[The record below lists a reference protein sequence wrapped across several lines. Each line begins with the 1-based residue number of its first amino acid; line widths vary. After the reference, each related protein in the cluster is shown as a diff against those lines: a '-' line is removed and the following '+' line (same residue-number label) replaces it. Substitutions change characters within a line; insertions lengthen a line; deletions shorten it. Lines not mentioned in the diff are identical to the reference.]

1 MAARKKGL
9 RKFMKSRA
17 AKIRASLDHPV
28 VDADGHMLEYAP
40 VFLDFLKQVAG
51 ADTVKRY
58 VSHSKNARANQWHKM
73 SRKQVSD
80 HRISRPPFWAVA
92 AAHTRDRAT
101 SMLPGLLRDRLD
113 EFGFDYT
120 IVYPTFGFFLIDE
133 PDEEL
138 RRACCRA
145 HNSMTADIF
154 GPHADRMTPA
164 ACIPTGTP
172 AEAIE
177 ELEYAVNTLDL
188 KVAMVA
194 SLFHRPTKAAPRVE
208 DDPRLQAYWIDNL
221 AVDSEYD
228 YDPFWAKCVELGI
241 APTAH
246 SHIQGHGHR
255 RSVNNYL
262 YNQIGH
268 FADAGEASAKAMF
281 FGGVTRR
288 FPELN
293 FGFLEG
299 GVSWACSLYATLVSA
314 WKKRGAHAIRQ
325 FDPSQIDFDTLGE
338 YFDKYGGESFARA
351 LSGRAT
357 NETKRLGYVNVSSDG
372 TTNKADLALLDD
384 FAACQIEKAED
395 IVDLFIE
402 PFYFGCEADDPMA
415 AVAFR
420 GKGLPFDVKLKAV
433 FGSDIGHWD
442 VPEMREVLEEAYELV
457 EDGLIN
463 EDDFR
468 DFTFTNPVMLHA
480 RGNPNF
486 FKGTVVEDSV
496 DKLLKAEAKASKVRK
511 SKKKNEKRVAQTA

>member
-1 MAARKKGL
+1 MASPKKRKSAPKT
-9 RKFMKSRA
+9 SRA
-17 AKIRASLDHPV
+17 TRIRARLDHPV

-51 ADTVKRY
+51 AGTVKRY
-58 VSHSKNARANQWHKM
+58 AAQSKKARANRWHRM
-73 SRKQVSD
+73 SRQDIRD
-80 HRISRPPFWAVA
+80 HRIARPPFWAVA
-92 AAHTRDRAT
+92 AAHTLDRAT

-113 EFGFDYT
+113 ELGFDYT

-145 HNSMTADIF
+145 HNTMTADMF

-164 ACIPTGTP
+164 ACIPTGSP

-177 ELEYAVNTLDL
+177 ELQHAVNTLGL

-228 YDPFWAKCVELGI
+228 YDPFWAKCVELDI

-255 RSVNNYL
+255 RPVNNYL

-293 FGFLEG
+293 FAFLEG
-299 GVSWACSLYATLVSA
+299 GVAWACSLYATLVSA
-314 WKKRGAHAIRQ
+314 WKKRGAHAIEQ
-325 FDPSQIDFDTLGE
+325 FDPSKIDFDQLGE
-338 YFDKYGGESFARA
+338 YFDEYGGESFARA
-351 LSGRAT
+351 LGGRST

-372 TTNKADLALLDD
+372 TTNQADLDLLDD

-395 IVDLFIE
+395 IVDLFVK

-442 VPEMREVLEEAYELV
+442 VPEMRDVLEEAYELV
-457 EDGLIN
+457 EDGLIG

-480 RGNPNF
+480 RMNPDF
-486 FKGTVVEDSV
+486 FKDTVVEDAV
-496 DKLLKAEAKASKVRK
+496 DNLLAAEANK
-511 SKKKNEKRVAQTA
+511 SKKSKTREKRKVAQPA

>member
-1 MAARKKGL
+1 MVSPSRSNSTS
-9 RKFMKSRA
+9 RPSRA
-17 AKIRASLDHPV
+17 AKIRAGLDHPV

-40 VFLDFLKQVAG
+40 VFLDSLKQVAG

-58 VSHSKNARANQWHKM
+58 AANSKRSRANLWHTM
-73 SRKQVSD
+73 SRRQVRD
-80 HRISRPPFWAVA
+80 YRIGRPPFWAVA
-92 AAHTRDRAT
+92 AAHTLDRAT

-113 EFGFDYT
+113 ELGFDYT

-145 HNSMTADIF
+145 HNTMTADMF

-172 AEAIE
+172 MEAIE
-177 ELEYAVNTLDL
+177 ELEHAVKTLDL

-194 SLFHRPTKAAPRVE
+194 SLFHRPIKAAPHVE

-246 SHIQGHGHR
+246 SHLQGHGHR

-268 FADAGEASAKAMF
+268 FADAGEASAKAVF
-281 FGGVTRR
+281 LGGVTRR

-293 FGFLEG
+293 FAFLEG
-299 GVSWACSLYATLVSA
+299 GAVWACGLYATLVSA
-314 WKKRGAHAIRQ
+314 WRKRGAHAIGQ
-325 FDPSQIDFDTLGE
+325 FDPSRIHFDELGE
-338 YFDKYGGESFARA
+338 YFDKYGGESFSRA
-351 LSGRAT
+351 LGGRVT

-372 TTNKADLALLDD
+372 TTSKADLDRLDD

-395 IVDLFIE
+395 IIDLFVE

-420 GKGLPFDVKLKAV
+420 SKGLPFDVKLKAV

-442 VPEMREVLEEAYELV
+442 VPEMREVLEEAFELV
-457 EDGLIN
+457 EDGLME

-468 DFTFTNPVMLHA
+468 DFMFTNPVTLHA
-480 RGNPNF
+480 RGNPSF
-486 FKGTVVEDSV
+486 FKGTIVEDAV
-496 DKLLKAEAKASKVRK
+496 DKLLIEEAGKTGKRRSKGKKAI
-511 SKKKNEKRVAQTA
+511 AQSA

>member
-1 MAARKKGL
+1 MAPPKKRKPQPNT
-9 RKFMKSRA
+9 SRA
-17 AKIRASLDHPV
+17 ADIRASLDHPV

-51 ADTVKRY
+51 AQTVKHYTSR
-58 VSHSKNARANQWHKM
+58 SKKARANLWHKM
-73 SRKQVSD
+73 SRRQVLD
-80 HRISRPPFWAVA
+80 NRISRPPFWAVA
-92 AAHTRDRAT
+92 AAHTLDRAT

-113 EFGFDYT
+113 ELGFDYT

-145 HNSMTADIF
+145 QNTMVADIF

-172 AEAIE
+172 VEAID
-177 ELEYAVNTLDL
+177 ELEHAVKELNL

-194 SLFHRPTKAAPRVE
+194 SLFHRSTKAAPRVE
-208 DDPRLQAYWIDNL
+208 DDPRLHAYWIDNL

-299 GVSWACSLYATLVSA
+299 GVAWACSLYATLVSA
-314 WKKRGAHAIRQ
+314 WNKRGAHAIDQ
-325 FDPSQIDFDTLGE
+325 FDPSKIDFDQLGE

-351 LSGRAT
+351 LRNRAT

-372 TTNKADLALLDD
+372 TTNQADLDLLDD
-384 FAACQIEKAED
+384 FAACHIKKAED
-395 IVDLFIE
+395 IIDLFVK
-402 PFYFGCEADDPMA
+402 PFYFGCEADDPMT
-415 AVAFR
+415 AVALR
-420 GKGLPFDVKLKAV
+420 GKGLPFGVKLNAV

-442 VPEMREVLEEAYELV
+442 VPEMREVLEEAYELL
-457 EDGLIN
+457 EDGLVGA
-463 EDDFR
+463 DDFR
-468 DFTFTNPVMLHA
+468 DFMFTNPVMLHA

-486 FKGTVVEDSV
+486 FKGTVVEEAV
-496 DKLLKAEAKASKVRK
+496 DKLLKTEAKRSKGKK
-511 SKKKNEKRVAQTA
+511 SGITRQAAVTA

>member
-1 MAARKKGL
+1 MASPRTRKSGGKS
-9 RKFMKSRA
+9 SRA
-17 AKIRASLDHPV
+17 AKIRAGLDHPV

-58 VSHSKNARANQWHKM
+58 AALSKKARANRWHQM
-73 SRKQVSD
+73 SRQGVRD
-80 HRISRPPFWAVA
+80 HRIARPPFWAVA
-92 AAHTRDRAT
+92 AGHTLDRAT

-113 EFGFDYT
+113 ELGFDYT
-120 IVYPTFGFFLIDE
+120 IVYPTFGFFLVDE

-145 HNSMTADIF
+145 HNTMTADMF

-164 ACIPTGTP
+164 ACIPTGSP
-172 AEAIE
+172 AEAVE
-177 ELEYAVNTLDL
+177 ELEYAVKTLGL

-293 FGFLEG
+293 FAFLEG
-299 GVSWACSLYATLVSA
+299 GVAWACSLYVTLVSA
-314 WKKRGAHAIRQ
+314 WKKRGIHVIEQ
-325 FDPSQIDFDTLGE
+325 FDPSKIDFDQLGE
-338 YFDKYGGESFARA
+338 YFDKYGGEPFTRA
-351 LSGRAT
+351 LGGRAN
-357 NETKRLGYVNVSSDG
+357 NETKRLGYVNTSSDG
-372 TTNKADLALLDD
+372 TTSKADLDLLDD

-395 IVDLFIE
+395 IVDLFVE
-402 PFYFGCEADDPMA
+402 PFYFGCEADDPMT

-442 VPEMREVLEEAYELV
+442 VPEMRNVLEEAYELV
-457 EDGLIN
+457 EDGLVG

-468 DFTFTNPVMLHA
+468 AFTFTNPVMLHA
-480 RGNPNF
+480 RGNPDF
-486 FKGTVVEDSV
+486 FKGTVVEDAV
-496 DKLLKAEAKASKVRK
+496 DKLLGAKTKN
-511 SKKKNEKRVAQTA
+511 SKKG